1 MSDFKKVVTMH
12 NNFIEA
18 IYSLDITAKKLLLS
32 IILHLT
38 EDNQITITREELIRE
53 VGIDLSRSNKVDRE
67 LAIRELM
74 TKLITIRSL
83 ENCDFEIYQLL
94 KATKYK
100 DGVLRTSV
108 YTDLLP
114 YFVDVRDSL
123 FTRFNIQNIKPL
135 TSIYAIRVYEM
146 CKQFESTG
154 ILSINIE
161 ELRKRLS
168 VENRYER
175 VYDLKKWVFD
185 VAKKQINTNTDI
197 KIDYKLRKKNSREY
211 TFVDFTIKSTRAQTH
226 SKQLFELELSD
237 TQKELNKYVG
247 SKIEGHIIRG
257 FRVVESDIYVE
268 TDIGD
273 YRFLNIETLKQ
284 QVKTD

>member
-53 VGIDLSRSNKVDRE
+53 VGIDLSRSKKVDRE

-226 SKQLFELELSD
+226 SKQLFELDLSD
-237 TQKELNKYVG
+237 TQKELEKYVG
-247 SKIEGHIIRG
+247 KKIQNNTILS
-257 FRVVESDIYVE
+257 FRVVDTLIIVE
-268 TDIGD
+268 TEAGD
-273 YRFLNIETLKQ
+273 YKFFNIETLRENIKG
-284 QVKTD
+284 